1 MDVALPDLSGVE
13 ATRQVLAH
21 TPGVKVVALSVHADQ
36 QYVAGMLQA
45 GASAYVLREEA
56 AVELGDRAGQCAFGL
71 PRRDSRSNRQQP
83 PAGLGEVK
91 PTSREAPMRSR
102 CVAFVALLTGPLYA
116 QGDVP
121 TTLDAALEK
130 ATHELVDLRDET
142 RKVFALDDTSYL
154 AVYSDSPLH
163 TWEGGQW
170 STITAEQSGGAETPR
185 GPAGKLA
192 QYIGFVVNGGG
203 LRLTPEGEHQWDNNF
218 RRLKKW
224 NTNNHTYRISFAGY
238 TPIPGG
244 KYPIGYAHL
253 ILYQKTNSIN
263 CGAEVRLLDRISGVA
278 EEMYDEIDKGLLIRS
293 DPHIGRPA
301 DLELDSLRLRRE
313 NRRAC
318 RQPLACLPRASRGR
332 WRPLR
337 ATRVRSADGVRA
349 TRPIGRRTGRRSAC
363 MSLSAPSRYWHCS
376 WPTRA
381 ARRSSL
387 RRSIRGAR

>member
-1 MDVALPDLSGVE
+1 
-13 ATRQVLAH
+13 
-21 TPGVKVVALSVHADQ
+21 
-36 QYVAGMLQA
+36 
-45 GASAYVLREEA
+45 
-56 AVELGDRAGQCAFGL
+56 
-71 PRRDSRSNRQQP
+71 
-83 PAGLGEVK
+83 
-91 PTSREAPMRSR
+91 MRSR

-293 DPHIGRPA
+293 DPHIGRPQIWNWTPSDYGGKIA
-301 DLELDSLRLRRE
+301 VHAGNHSRVFLGLRGALETT
-313 NRRAC
+313 
-318 RQPLACLPRASRGR
+318 ASDPCEIGR
-332 WRPLR
+332 WGASDAPDWPAHWKALGLHEPVGSFTLL
-337 ATRVRSADGVRA
+337 ALLLANSSSAKVVAQEVD
-349 TRPIGRRTGRRSAC
+349 
-363 MSLSAPSRYWHCS
+363 S
-376 WPTRA
+376 WGQVKEET
-381 ARRSSL
+381 L
-387 RRSIRGAR
+387 DKDK